1 MSIKVITVAYYF
13 MIFIKSNVG
22 YISMFIAVI
31 GFGSG
36 PPFVKLALQEF
47 YVMDLMAVRFSLA
60 FVLMLIFAL
69 LMRVDLSIKKIGL
82 TPFLMGLLN
91 PFLVTLSFHIG
102 LLLTSPVS
110 GVALISTLPIWQPF
124 VARVFLKEKIEIKVI
139 IRAFITINGTLI
151 LLSTQKKIGG
161 GNYLGDFIIFLGM
174 MCVSINE
181 VLGRRFMQTKVNQL
195 GVNTFQYM
203 IGAILSILILFV
215 VWPDSSFTYNNYLN
229 FSPPVLA
236 AITLSFITF
245 GAYLFYNFAL
255 RRAPIGRISLMY
267 PLTGPIGATMSWIVL
282 GSTISINIFISLI
295 IILVGTIIP
304 QINKKA
310 KG

>member
-110 GVALISTLPIWQPF
+110 GVALIITLPIWQPF

-139 IRAFITINGTLI
+139 IGAFITIIGTLI

-203 IGAILSILILFV
+203 IGAILSILILFI

-310 KG
+310 KD

>member
-1 MSIKVITVAYYF
+1 MSIKVITVANYF

-139 IRAFITINGTLI
+139 IGAFITIIGTLI

-203 IGAILSILILFV
+203 IGAILSILILFI

>member
-139 IRAFITINGTLI
+139 IGAFITIIGTLI

-203 IGAILSILILFV
+203 IGAILSILILFI
-215 VWPDSSFTYNNYLN
+215 VWPDSSFTYKNYLN

-310 KG
+310 KD

>member
-13 MIFIKSNVG
+13 MIFLKSNIG

-139 IRAFITINGTLI
+139 IGAFITIIGTLI

-203 IGAILSILILFV
+203 IGAILSILILFI
-215 VWPDSSFTYNNYLN
+215 VWPDSSFTHNNYLN

-310 KG
+310 KD